1 MQLHAGGVT
10 LSVLFREIT
19 LLGVILA
26 YWIVGRALHIWSQQK
41 QAPALRYFT
50 APGWIALLC
59 GRPTT
64 AGQLTLSG
72 VLIQGLA
79 WLWAIVWLLLI
90 VLGVSPDS
98 RAVVFFA
105 FFAVLLLILLTLA
118 VVQAVTKIANKS

>member
-1 MQLHAGGVT
+1 MLP
-10 LSVLFREIT
+10 VLFREIT

-41 QAPALRYFT
+41 QAPALRYLT
-50 APGWIALLC
+50 APRWITLLC
-59 GRPTT
+59 GRPTA
-64 AGQLTLSG
+64 AGQLALSG
-72 VLIQGLA
+72 LLIQGLA

-90 VLGVSPDS
+90 VLGVSSDS

-105 FFAVLLLILLTLA
+105 FFAVLLLTLLTLA